1 MEVRDI
7 IKEALSRANVVPR
20 KQQANDAYV
29 ETALR
34 LLQGIT
40 SRYNNQSLLAFT
52 QMKARL
58 PAARTIHIY
67 NKEDLF
73 AGDNHRFFGSVEE
86 MQDPLNIPNADDVA
100 EGVKAMVLGQPGTVY
115 TATDSMPAPIWQP
128 RSFDEYDVDDQQ
140 MADYATA
147 RHVRIKDVQK
157 LCTLFINSSPSGLV
171 EQLQLSFLPLEDF
184 DRASAADYVWT
195 YTEMAEGEFIIRTK
209 SYTGNGIIGLGVTY
223 NRGFK
228 IDIDTDLRIPD
239 AYLELLIVALTYAL
253 ATTYPRLDDQ
263 QMERLAKDL
272 GIMENN
278 VRTPKA
284 DTRMVKRERTYNR
297 RLTAYDILAGVQ
309 FR

>member
-34 LLQGIT
+34 LLKGIA

-52 QMKARL
+52 QQKARL

-73 AGDNHRFFGSVEE
+73 AGENHRYFNSIED
-86 MQDPLNIPNADDVA
+86 MNSPLNIPDADDVA
-100 EGVKAMVLGQPGTVY
+100 EGVKAMILGQPGTVY
-115 TATDSMPAPIWQP
+115 VATDSMPAPIWQP
-128 RSFDEYDVDDQQ
+128 RSFDEFDVDDQQ

-195 YTEMAEGEFIIRTK
+195 YTEMAEGEFVVRTK
-209 SYTGNGIIGLGVTY
+209 SYTGQGIIGLGVTY

-228 IDIDTDLRIPD
+228 VDIDDDIRIPD

-263 QMERLAKDL
+263 QMERLAKEL
-272 GIMENN
+272 SIMENN

>member
-1 MEVRDI
+1 MDVRDI

-20 KQQANDAYV
+20 KQQPNDAYV

-34 LLQGIT
+34 LLQGIA

-52 QMKARL
+52 QQKARL
-58 PAARTIHIY
+58 PAARTIHIF
-67 NKEDLF
+67 NKEDIF
-73 AGDNHRFFGSVEE
+73 AGENHKFFNSVEDL
-86 MQDPLNIPNADDVA
+86 QDPLNIPTAEDVA
-100 EGVKAMVLGQPGTVY
+100 EGVKAMIFNQPGTVY
-115 TATDSMPAPIWQP
+115 VATEAMPAPIWQP
-128 RSFDEYDVDDQQ
+128 RPTDEFDVDDQQ
-140 MADYATA
+140 MVDYATA
-147 RHVRIKDVQK
+147 KHVRIKDVNK
-157 LCTLFINSSPSGLV
+157 LCTLFVNSSPSGLV
-171 EQLQLSFLPLEDF
+171 EQLQLSYLPLEDF

-209 SYTGNGIIGLGVTY
+209 SYTGNGIIGLGITY

-228 IDIDTDLRIPD
+228 VDIDTDLRIPD
-239 AYLELLIVALTYAL
+239 AYLELLIVALTYSL
-253 ATTYPRLDDQ
+253 ATTYPRLDDA
-263 QMERLAKDL
+263 QMVRLEKEL
-272 GIMENN
+272 GVMESN

>member
-1 MEVRDI
+1 MDVRDI

-73 AGDNHRFFGSVEE
+73 AGENHRFFNSISDL
-86 MQDPLNIPNADDVA
+86 QNPLNIPNADDVA
-100 EGVKAMVLGQPGTVY
+100 EGVKAMILGQPGTVY
-115 TATDSMPAPIWQP
+115 VATDSMPAPIWQARP
-128 RSFDEYDVDDQQ
+128 FDEFDVDDQQ

-147 RHVRIKDVQK
+147 RHVRIPNVQK

-195 YTEMAEGEFIIRTK
+195 YTEMAEGEFILRTK
-209 SYTGNGIIGLGVTY
+209 SYTGQGIIGLGVTY

-228 IDIDTDLRIPD
+228 VDINDDIRIPD

-253 ATTYPRLDDQ
+253 ATTYPRLDDA
-263 QMERLAKDL
+263 QMERLAKEL
-272 GIMENN
+272 SIMETN

-297 RLTAYDILAGVQ
+297 KLTAYDILAGVQ

>member
-1 MEVRDI
+1 MDVRDI

-34 LLQGIT
+34 LLKGIV

-52 QMKARL
+52 QQKARL

-73 AGDNHRFFGSVEE
+73 AGEHHKFFNSIED
-86 MQDPLNIPNADDVA
+86 MNNPLNIPNADDVA
-100 EGVKAMVLGQPGTVY
+100 EGVKAMILGQPDTVY
-115 TATDSMPAPIWQP
+115 VATDSMPAPIWQP
-128 RSFDEYDVDDQQ
+128 RSFDEFDVDDQQ

-147 RHVRIKDVQK
+147 RHVRIPNVQK

-195 YTEMAEGEFIIRTK
+195 YTEMAEGEFILRTK
-209 SYTGNGIIGLGVTY
+209 SYTGQGIIGLGVTY

-228 IDIDTDLRIPD
+228 VDINDDIRIPD

-253 ATTYPRLDDQ
+253 ATTYPRLDDA
-263 QMERLAKDL
+263 QMERLAKEL

-297 RLTAYDILAGVQ
+297 KLTAYDILAGVQ

>member
-1 MEVRDI
+1 MNVRDI

-34 LLQGIT
+34 LLQGIV

-52 QMKARL
+52 QQKARL

-73 AGDNHRFFGSVEE
+73 AGENHRFFNSVEDL
-86 MQDPLNIPNADDVA
+86 QNPLNIPNADDVA
-100 EGVKAMVLGQPGTVY
+100 EGVKAMILGQPGTVY
-115 TATDSMPAPIWQP
+115 VATDSMPAPIWQP
-128 RSFDEYDVDDQQ
+128 RPMDEFDVDDQQ

-253 ATTYPRLDDQ
+253 ATEYPRLDDA
-263 QMERLAKDL
+263 QMARLKDNL

>member
-73 AGDNHRFFGSVEE
+73 AGENHRFFSSVEE
-86 MQDPLNIPNADDVA
+86 LQNPLNIPNADDVA
-100 EGVKAMVLGQPGTVY
+100 EGVKAMILNQPGTVY
-115 TATDSMPAPIWQP
+115 VATDSMPAPIWQSRP
-128 RSFDEYDVDDQQ
+128 FDEFDVDDQQ

-147 RHVRIKDVQK
+147 RHVRIPNVQK

-195 YTEMAEGEFIIRTK
+195 YTEMAEGEFVVRTK
-209 SYTGNGIIGLGVTY
+209 SYTGQGIIGLGVTY

-228 IDIDTDLRIPD
+228 VDIDDDIRIPD

-253 ATTYPRLDDQ
+253 ATTYPRLDDA
-263 QMERLAKDL
+263 QMERLAKEL

-297 RLTAYDILAGVQ
+297 KLTAYDILAGVQ

>member
-1 MEVRDI
+1 MDVRDI

-34 LLQGIT
+34 LLKGIV

-73 AGDNHRFFGSVEE
+73 AGENHRFFGSIEE
-86 MQDPLNIPNADDVA
+86 LQNPLNIPNADDVA
-100 EGVKAMVLGQPGTVY
+100 EGMKAMILGQPGTVY
-115 TATDSMPAPIWQP
+115 VATDSMPAPIWQP
-128 RSFDEYDVDDQQ
+128 RPIDEFDVDDQQ

-171 EQLQLSFLPLEDF
+171 EQLQLSFLPHEDF

-195 YTEMAEGEFIIRTK
+195 STEMAEGEFIIRTK

-228 IDIDTDLRIPD
+228 IDINDDIRIPD

-253 ATTYPRLDDQ
+253 ATTYPRLDDA

-297 RLTAYDILAGVQ
+297 KLTAYDILAGVQ

>member
-1 MEVRDI
+1 MDVRDI
-7 IKEALSRANVVPR
+7 IREALSRANVVPR

-34 LLQGIT
+34 LLKGIV

-67 NKEDLF
+67 DKEDLF
-73 AGDNHRFFGSVEE
+73 AGEHHRYFNSVEDL
-86 MQDPLNIPNADDVA
+86 QNPLNIPNADDVA
-100 EGVKAMVLGQPGTVY
+100 EGVKAMILGQPGTVY
-115 TATDSMPAPIWQP
+115 VATDAMPAPIWQP
-128 RSFDEYDVDDQQ
+128 RPTDEFDVDDQQ

-147 RHVRIKDVQK
+147 RHVHIKDVTK
-157 LCTLFINSSPSGLV
+157 LCTLFVNSSPSGLV
-171 EQLQLSFLPLEDF
+171 EQLQLSYLPLEDF
-184 DRASAADYVWT
+184 DRASTVDYVWT
-195 YTEMAEGEFIIRTK
+195 YTEIAEGEFVIRTK
-209 SYTGNGIIGLGVTY
+209 SYTGNGIVGLGITY

-228 IDIDTDLRIPD
+228 VDINDDIRIPD

-253 ATTYPRLDDQ
+253 ATTYPRLDDA
-263 QMERLAKDL
+263 QMERLAKEL
-272 GIMENN
+272 SIMESN

-297 RLTAYDILAGVQ
+297 KLTAYDILAGVQ

>member
-73 AGDNHRFFGSVEE
+73 AGEHHRFFNSISDL
-86 MQDPLNIPNADDVA
+86 QNPLNIPNADDVA
-100 EGVKAMVLGQPGTVY
+100 EGVKAMILGQPGTVY
-115 TATDSMPAPIWQP
+115 VATDSMPAPIWQARP
-128 RSFDEYDVDDQQ
+128 FDEFDVDDQQ

-147 RHVRIKDVQK
+147 RHVRIPNVQK

-209 SYTGNGIIGLGVTY
+209 SYTGQGIIGLGVTY

-228 IDIDTDLRIPD
+228 VDINDDIRIPD

-253 ATTYPRLDDQ
+253 ATTYPRLDDA
-263 QMERLAKDL
+263 QMERLAKEL
-272 GIMENN
+272 SIMETN

-297 RLTAYDILAGVQ
+297 KLTAYDILAGVQ

>member
-73 AGDNHRFFGSVEE
+73 AGENHRFFNSISDL
-86 MQDPLNIPNADDVA
+86 QNPLNIPNADDVA
-100 EGVKAMVLGQPGTVY
+100 EGVKAMILGQSGTVY
-115 TATDSMPAPIWQP
+115 VATDSMPAPIWQP
-128 RSFDEYDVDDQQ
+128 RPLDEFDVDDQQ

-171 EQLQLSFLPLEDF
+171 EQLQLSFKPFEDF
-184 DRASAADYVWT
+184 ERASAADYVWT
-195 YTEMAEGEFIIRTK
+195 YTEMAEGEFVIRTK

-228 IDIDTDLRIPD
+228 VDIDDDIRIPD

-253 ATTYPRLDDQ
+253 ATTYPRLDDA
-263 QMERLAKDL
+263 QMERLAKEL
-272 GIMENN
+272 SIMENN

-297 RLTAYDILAGVQ
+297 KLTAYDILAGVQ